1 MSLRYRRL
9 GQIDEGYSIPLTP
22 LEHLA
27 QTVYADDPC
36 LYFQPKTR
44 GLRPDPLVARMHKAA
59 AIMQFK
65 LEGPLIARH
74 PEWGLDHRRLLHRID
89 FRHGT
94 VEVDGVHYALR
105 DPHLPTVDPG
115 DPYRLS
121 AEEED
126 CLARLRHS
134 FVSSQKL
141 LEHMQ
146 YLVGNGSMYL
156 RRDDRLIFHGCIP
169 CDAQGQFLP
178 MPIAGAWHRGRS
190 MYDTLEKVV
199 AWASRT
205 PAAGASGRPVVP
217 VERSPVAP
225 VREGPHHDLR
235 ARLHCGQAGPSRNEG
250 PLLPAHSRAL
260 VLQKVLEEFG
270 VDPVQGLIVNGH
282 VPVKIEEGESPLKR
296 SGQAIT
302 IDGAF
307 SEAYG
312 DRGYTLVEESGR
324 TLLRATTT
332 LSRLTRPSR
341 MASTSFPGSKS
352 FANGTGPGG
361 WPTRNGAN
369 SSAVKSRCLSG

>member
-115 DPYRLS
+115 DPYRL
-121 AEEED
+121 APEEED

-199 AWASRT
+199 AWALERRQ
-205 PAAGASGRPVVP
+205 PAHLDVLWYLWSGP
-217 VERSPVAP
+217 RSPLFGKDRITTFERDFIADK
-225 VREGPHHDLR
+225 RAHHETKDPYF
-235 ARLHCGQAGPSRNEG
+235 RLIHEPWFC
-250 PLLPAHSRAL
+250 
-260 VLQKVLEEFG
+260 QKVLEEFG
-270 VDPVQGLIVNGH
+270 VDPVQGLIVNGM
-282 VPVKIEEGESPLKR
+282 SR
-296 SGQAIT
+296 SRSKKAN
-302 IDGAF
+302 
-307 SEAYG
+307 
-312 DRGYTLVEESGR
+312 
-324 TLLRATTT
+324 
-332 LSRLTRPSR
+332 RP
-341 MASTSFPGSKS
+341 
-352 FANGTGPGG
+352 
-361 WPTRNGAN
+361 
-369 SSAVKSRCLSG
+369 SSAVGKPSRSMARSPKRMVTGATPWSRSPGERS